1 MIAISRYWACSVLLV
16 AILAS
21 AGSALAAAQELQVF
35 DKWVVYSKKSD
46 AGRICFMSSVPTKLE
61 GDYDR
66 ANRGETRVYVTHGP
80 GKSDRNVVSVQAGYR
95 YSKQSE
101 VQFSIDG
108 KKTMLFTL
116 DNFAWAQG
124 ADQDQKLIQS
134 MKRGN
139 SLVVTGISSR
149 KNKTVDTYS
158 LAGFTKAKSFL
169 DKTCP

>member
-1 MIAISRYWACSVLLV
+1 MSVISRFRAVCIILLISF
-16 AILAS
+16 AGAHS
-21 AGSALAAAQELQVF
+21 AFAAAQELQVF
-35 DKWVVYSKKSD
+35 NKWTVYSKKSE
-46 AGRICFMSSVPTKLE
+46 AGRICFMSSVPTKLD

-101 VQFSIDG
+101 VEFKVDG

-124 ADQDQKLIQS
+124 AEQDQKLIQA

-158 LAGFTKAKSFL
+158 LSGFTKAKAFL
-169 DKTCP
+169 DKSCP

>member
-1 MIAISRYWACSVLLV
+1 MSVISRFRAVCIILLISF
-16 AILAS
+16 AGAHSAFAS
-21 AGSALAAAQELQVF
+21 AQELQVF
-35 DKWVVYSKKSD
+35 NKWTVYSKKSE
-46 AGRICFMSSVPTKLE
+46 AGRICFMSSVPTKLD

-95 YSKQSE
+95 YSKQSQVE
-101 VQFSIDG
+101 FKVDG
-108 KKTMLFTL
+108 NKTVLFTL

-124 ADQDQKLIQS
+124 ADQDQKLIQA

-158 LAGFTKAKSFL
+158 LAGFTKAKAFL
-169 DKTCP
+169 DKSCP

>member
-1 MIAISRYWACSVLLV
+1 MCALSRRWAIFI
-16 AILAS
+16 ILFAS
-21 AGSALAAAQELQVF
+21 LSGTGSAFGSAQELQIF
-35 DKWVVYSKKSD
+35 DKWAVYSKKSD

-80 GKSDRNVVSVQAGYR
+80 GKSERNVVSVQAGYR
-95 YSKQSE
+95 YAKQSE
-101 VQFSIDG
+101 VEFSIDG

-124 ADQDQKLIQS
+124 ADQDQKLIQA

-139 SLVVTGISSR
+139 SLVVVGTSSR
-149 KNKTVDTYS
+149 KNKTTDTYS
-158 LAGFTKAKSFL
+158 LSGFTKAKSFL

>member
-1 MIAISRYWACSVLLV
+1 MGAIFRLWAVLTMLV
-16 AILAS
+16 TVGVWSGAAI
-21 AGSALAAAQELQVF
+21 AAAQELQVF

-46 AGRICFMSSVPTKLE
+46 AGRICFMSSVPIKLE

-80 GKSDRNVVSVQAGYR
+80 GKSERNVVSVQAGYR
-95 YSKQSE
+95 YAKQSE
-101 VQFSIDG
+101 VEFSIDG

-124 ADQDQKLIQS
+124 ADQDQKLIQA

-139 SLVVTGISSR
+139 SLVVVGTSSR
-149 KNKTVDTYS
+149 KNKTTDTYS
-158 LAGFTKAKSFL
+158 LSGFTKAKSFL